1 MQGHI
6 NRNDLANLTMWL
18 IFLVMVAGIVL
29 TQADGNVAVLLIGL
43 AFVGGFGA
51 ATPNVWHHASRNQ
64 RRAVDDLEAALLTRF
79 AVDD

>member
-43 AFVGGFGA
+43 PSSAVSALPPRTCGTMLP
-51 ATPNVWHHASRNQ
+51 ATSAGRWTTWRPPS
-64 RRAVDDLEAALLTRF
+64 
-79 AVDD
+79 